1 MYGSDWLNNTKLVVD
16 IGNHAL
22 FLAYSLLM
30 GLFFGRLACPFLN
43 DNRRKAGVSG
53 IIYAAFMLY
62 NTWFPFDLPRGVG
75 SVIRIVAG
83 FVILYLL
90 DRTRPRQKIFVSILF
105 YTIATLCMQLNA
117 EQGMYMNDIIFDVLP
132 FNTTPERTVILYLV
146 CILEDAVFYGIS
158 IGVGVFLSKKIICQ
172 FDEEISARD
181 LLLLAL
187 PFLMIFVQ
195 IWVYSDNYDLYTKYF
210 MLLDD
215 VGDKDTLQQLSYNSM
230 PRLINMLLYYVFI
243 PVFLWCFFD
252 IKKISRENVNAAIL
266 SEQTAALQS
275 HVKKMDEMYGE
286 IRSIRHDMNHHMEV
300 MSSLLDEGKG
310 DEAREYLSS
319 MQEFVKD
326 VKPAFSTGN
335 PVTDIII
342 SERADEA
349 EKEGIDFESSFSYPS
364 DFGFDIFD
372 ISGILGNAFSNA
384 FAACKS
390 VSDDLTP
397 YIRVTSVTK
406 KNFYLIEMVNSYE
419 GILSIDSETG
429 LPVSKSP
436 EVGHGI
442 GMTNMQK
449 LARKYNGDVTVKQSG
464 YEVIVSVIM
473 QKKRMDDSGNE

>member
-1 MYGSDWLNNTKLVVD
+1 MGGVDWINNANTVVE

-22 FLAYSLLM
+22 FLAYSILM
-30 GLFFGRLACPFLN
+30 GFFFARLACPYIK
-43 DNRRKAGVSG
+43 DNRRKAGIAG
-53 IIYAAFMLY
+53 IIYAVFMLY

-75 SVIRIVAG
+75 SVIRIVTG
-83 FVILYLL
+83 FIILYLL
-90 DRTRPRQKIFVSILF
+90 DRSRPRQKIFVSILF
-105 YTIATLCMQLNA
+105 YTMATLCMQLNA

-132 FNTTPERTVILYLV
+132 FNTTPERTVILYFV
-146 CILEDAVFYGIS
+146 CILEDAVFYGVS
-158 IGVGVFLSKKIICQ
+158 VGVGVFLSKRIICQ

-181 LLLLAL
+181 LLFLAL

-195 IWVYSDNYDLYTKYF
+195 IWVYSDNYDLYAKYF
-210 MLLDD
+210 TLLDD
-215 VGDKDTLQQLSYNSM
+215 IGDKETLQQLSYNSM

-243 PVFLWCFFD
+243 LVFLWCFFD
-252 IKKISRENVNAAIL
+252 IKRISRENVNAAIL
-266 SEQTAALQS
+266 SEQTAGLQA

-300 MSSLLDEGKG
+300 LSSLLDEGKT
-310 DEAREYLSS
+310 DEASEYLSS
-319 MQEFVKD
+319 MKESVKD

-342 SERADEA
+342 SERAEEA
-349 EKEGIDFESSFSYPS
+349 EKEGIGFEASFSYAS
-364 DFGFDIFD
+364 DFGFDMFD

-384 FAACKS
+384 FVACRNI
-390 VSDDLTP
+390 SDNRTP

-406 KNFYLIEMVNSYE
+406 KNFYLIEIVNSYE
-419 GILSIDSETG
+419 GILAIDKATG
-429 LPVSKSP
+429 LPISKSP

-464 YEVIVSVIM
+464 YEVIVSILL
-473 QKKRMDDSGNE
+473 QRNRDHSLQ